1 MKRSSVFLALSS
13 LLLVGCGGSAYRT
26 GNPSITPG
34 ELKEHVR
41 YLASDSLQ
49 GRRAGTPGNVAA
61 AEYIASRL
69 KEYGLKPAGDGGTF
83 FQRFPFVSGAKPGS
97 KNSLAVTQGGRTK
110 SYVYDESFRTLAF
123 SSDTALSAGLAF
135 AGYGITDTAQKYDD
149 YAGIDVRGKVVL
161 VLRFSPKG
169 DDPHSPFVLHSS
181 LRAKTFNAREHGA
194 SGVIFVTGPLDAE
207 KPELASFSFD
217 QGVTSSG
224 LPVLSLTWPELDSLF
239 RGEGRSLREVQ
250 EGINTAQVPASF
262 PMTATT
268 TLETSI
274 LKIQDESSNVLGV
287 ISGSDPAL
295 RDEYIVIG
303 AHFDHLGMGGQGS
316 LAPDTVAV
324 HHGADDNASGTAG
337 LLEIAEALSSTAGT
351 LRRSILI
358 AGFSGEESGLLG
370 SNYFVNH
377 PTIPL
382 TSMRTMIN
390 MDMIGRIRENQLVV
404 EGVGTSPGFD
414 SLLKRLNGDTL
425 FALTLKPDGFGPSD
439 HAAFYGKDIPVL
451 FFFTNLHGDYHK
463 PSDTWE
469 KINYEGEAGVLRF
482 VLNIVRELDAAAQAP
497 SFVRVASQ
505 AQQGDRRPMRV
516 STGAIPDYAYD
527 GAGLKLSGVRA
538 DSPAEKAGLL
548 AGDVIVQ
555 FKGKAVTSI
564 YDYMY
569 ILQEL
574 SPGEAVDVQVKRGES
589 VVMLTVTVAG
599 R

>member
-1 MKRSSVFLALSS
+1 MKRSVTIFILSS
-13 LLLVGCGGSAYRT
+13 LLLGGCGGSAYRT
-26 GNPSITPG
+26 GNPSITPE

-49 GRRAGTPGNVAA
+49 GRRAGTAGNVAA
-61 AEYIASRL
+61 AEYVASRL
-69 KEYGLKPAGDGGTF
+69 NEYGLKPAGDAGSF

-97 KNSLAVTQGGRTK
+97 KNSLAITQGGSSR
-110 SYVYDESFRTLAF
+110 SYVYDETFRTLAF
-123 SSDTALSAGLAF
+123 SSDTALTGGLAF

-149 YAGIDVRGKVVL
+149 YAGLDVRGKIVF

-194 SGVIFVTGPLDAE
+194 TGVIFVTGPLDAE

-224 LPVLSLTWPELDSLF
+224 VPVLSLTWAELDSLF
-239 RGEGRSLREVQ
+239 KGEGRSLREVQ
-250 EGINTAQVPASF
+250 ERINAAQVPASF
-262 PMTATT
+262 PMTATA

-287 ISGSDPAL
+287 ITGSDPAL

-316 LAPDTVAV
+316 LTPDTVAV

-337 LLEIAEALSSTAGT
+337 LLELAEALSSTGGT

-382 TSMRTMIN
+382 RSMRTMIN
-390 MDMIGRIRENQLVV
+390 MDMIGRIRDKQLVV

-414 SLLKRLNGDTL
+414 SLLKRLNADTL

-439 HAAFYGKDIPVL
+439 HAAFYGKEIPVL
-451 FFFTNLHGDYHK
+451 FFFTNMHSDYHK

-469 KINYEGEAGVLRF
+469 KINYEGEAGVVRF

-548 AGDVIVQ
+548 AGDVIVK
-555 FKGKAVTSI
+555 FKDKAVTNI

-574 SPGEAVDVQVKRGES
+574 SPGEAVEVQVKRGES

>member
-1 MKRSSVFLALSS
+1 M
-13 LLLVGCGGSAYRT
+13 
-26 GNPSITPG
+26 
-34 ELKEHVR
+34 R

-61 AEYIASRL
+61 ADYVASRL
-69 KEYGLKPAGDGGTF
+69 REYGLKPAGDAGSY
-83 FQRFPFVSGAKPGS
+83 FQKFPFVSGARPGS
-97 KNSLAVTQGGRTK
+97 KNSLTITRGGSAHTF
-110 SYVYDESFRTLAF
+110 VYDETFRTLAF
-123 SSDTALSAGLAF
+123 SSDTSLSGELVF

-149 YAGIDVRGKVVL
+149 YAGLDVRGKIVVL
-161 VLRFSPKG
+161 LRFSPKG

-194 SGVIFVTGPLDAE
+194 TGVIFVTGPLDAE

-217 QGVTSSG
+217 QGVSSSG
-224 LPVLSLTWPELDSLF
+224 IPVMSLTWAALDSVLS
-239 RGEGRSLREVQ
+239 GDGRSIRSVQ
-250 EGINTAQVPASF
+250 EGINGAQQPASF
-262 PMTATT
+262 PMTATAR
-268 TLETSI
+268 LETNI
-274 LKIQDESSNVLGV
+274 LKIQDASANVLGV
-287 ISGSDPAL
+287 ITGSDPAL

-316 LAPDTVAV
+316 LVPDTVAV

-337 LLEIAEALSSTAGT
+337 LLEIAEYLSSISNS

-382 TSMRTMIN
+382 NTMRTMIN
-390 MDMIGRIRENQLVV
+390 MDMIGRIREKQLVV

-414 SLLKRLNGDTL
+414 SLLKALNRDTL

-451 FFFTNLHGDYHK
+451 FFFTNMHTDYHK

-469 KINYEGEAGVLRF
+469 KLNYEGEAEVIRF
-482 VLNIVRELDAAAQAP
+482 VLNIVRELDAADQAP

-505 AQQGDRRPMRV
+505 APQGDQRPMRV

-548 AGDVIVQ
+548 AGDVIVK
-555 FKGKAVTSI
+555 FRDKTVTNI

-574 SPGEAVDVQVKRGES
+574 SPGDVVAVQVQRGES
-589 VVMLTVTVAG
+589 IISLTVTVAG